1 MNMDQTT
8 ETVAHFIGLF
18 HLTVEQDR
26 LRDLYEKTEYL
37 RNKDGEAGQLLHV
50 SVNVTA
56 DLDTGG
62 YAPVLDYTPPDPEA
76 PPALPGLFLPLV
88 PDIAF
93 AVLPDLPAAGIEA
106 PGFFAQYPNL
116 PVVPSFTLE
125 PASSVVVVT
134 YQVNIL
140 GDDDLLMMKGGEA
153 QFTDPALHS
162 DVLGI
167 LVQVADAARGPVT
180 ADGLPALP
188 DSETALESVQTL
200 GDYARALQDALD
212 TVEAPQIAGLTAHVI
227 RGEAA
232 HGIFVNGQAADV
244 MVALDDVMPA
254 FLKPAED
261 DAADPAVAGDG
272 DLTPAQA
279 AKLNHPADDPMD
291 DLFDVDPGHLVVT
304 GANQSIN
311 EAYTGQAWLDAPVIA
326 VKGDALTLNVIAQIN
341 ILMDHNTAPSA
352 AIAHAGDM
360 ADGHPPQVL
369 NQAVIEILS
378 SAQLAAE
385 QAAEAGEEIA
395 PKGTGLPA
403 DWVVTKITADVI
415 AVNWVKQFNFATDHD
430 RAEVVLSGWETYID
444 LGNNQLVN
452 LQGLVELGYGYDL
465 ILIGGHYYSVNMLS
479 QINVLL
485 DDDTVT
491 YSGLPP
497 TAVHADDNLL
507 FNSAAIHAVGA
518 DTYEELGES
527 FAQAIDDL
535 GNGADDIGAA
545 VAQNSVFEGTE
556 LLRVLYIEG
565 DLTLM
570 NLLEQTNILGDA
582 DEVHLALEDFV
593 NATGGEV
600 TVHSGSNALINTA
613 TLKQFGV
620 DSVIMAGGEAYDDAL
635 IYQAELI
642 DTDAAPSGVTL
653 SQLANEAV
661 AFLAEDMLDPETSQT
676 EDAPMQGG
684 INDGSTSVD
693 ILQTVLA

>member
-37 RNKDGEAGQLLHV
+37 RNKDAEAGQLLHV
-50 SVNVTA
+50 SVNVSS
-56 DLDTGG
+56 DLQPEG
-62 YAPVLDYTPPDPEA
+62 YAPVLEYGPPDPEA
-76 PPALPGLFLPLV
+76 PPALPGLFLPV
-88 PDIAF
+88 IPDISF
-93 AVLPDLPAAGIEA
+93 AVLPDLPAAGVEA
-106 PGFFAQYPNL
+106 PRFFTQFPNL
-116 PVVPSFTLE
+116 PAAPSFTLE

-134 YQVNIL
+134 YQFNGL
-140 GDDDLLMMKGGEA
+140 DDDDYLMMKGQT
-153 QFTDPALHS
+153 QFSDPALHG
-162 DVLGI
+162 DMLDI
-167 LVQVADAARGPVT
+167 LVQVAEAAHGPVT
-180 ADGLPALP
+180 PGGLPALP
-188 DSETALESVQTL
+188 DSAAALESVQAL
-200 GDYARALQDALD
+200 GDYARALQDAVE
-212 TVEAPQIAGLTAHVI
+212 TAEAPQITGLTAHVI

-232 HGIFVNGQAADV
+232 HGIFVNGKAAAE
-244 MVALDDVMPA
+244 MITLDDVMPA
-254 FLKPAED
+254 FLSPAED
-261 DAADPAVAGDG
+261 DTTDPAAGGDG

-291 DLFDVDPGHLVVT
+291 DLFDVDPGHLIVT

-326 VKGDALTLNVIAQIN
+326 VKGDAITLNVIAQIN
-341 ILMDHNTAPSA
+341 ILMDHNAAPSA
-352 AIAHAGDM
+352 GTAHTGDTT
-360 ADGHPPQVL
+360 GGQPPQVL

-378 SAQLAAE
+378 SAQLAAD
-385 QAAEAGEEIA
+385 QAAEAGEEIV
-395 PKGTGLPA
+395 PGYSGLPK

-415 AVNWVKQFNFATDHD
+415 AVNWVKQVNFATDTD

-485 DDDTVT
+485 DNDTVT

-497 TAVHADDNLL
+497 TAVQAGDNLL

-518 DTYEELGES
+518 DTYEELGGP

-535 GNGADDIGAA
+535 GNGANNIGAA
-545 VAQNSVFEGTE
+545 VAQDSIFVGTE

-570 NLLEQTNILGDA
+570 NLFEQTNVLGDA

-593 NATGGEV
+593 NVTGGEV
-600 TVHSGSNALINTA
+600 TVHTGSNALVNSA

-620 DSVIMAGGEAYDDAL
+620 DSVIMAGGAAYDDAL

-661 AFLAEDMLDPETSQT
+661 AFLADDMLDPETSQT

-684 INDGSTSVD
+684 IDDGSTPVD

>member
-37 RNKDGEAGQLLHV
+37 RNKDAEAGQLLHV
-50 SVNVTA
+50 SVHVTS
-56 DLDTGG
+56 DLQPEE
-62 YAPVLDYTPPDPEA
+62 YAPVLAYSPPEPVTPA
-76 PPALPGLFLPLV
+76 ALPGLFV
-88 PDIAF
+88 PTASDF
-93 AVLPDLPAAGIEA
+93 VFSGLPDLPAAGSETQ
-106 PGFFAQYPNL
+106 GFFAQFPDR
-116 PVVPSFTLE
+116 PMTPSFTLE

-134 YQVNIL
+134 YQFNIL
-140 GDDDLLMMKGGEA
+140 DDDDLLVMTGETRFA
-153 QFTDPALHS
+153 DPALHS
-162 DVLGI
+162 DMLGI
-167 LVQVADAARGPVT
+167 LVQVAEAAQGPVT
-180 ADGLPALP
+180 PGGLPALP
-188 DSETALESVQTL
+188 DAAAALECVQAL
-200 GDYARALQDALD
+200 GDYARALQSAID
-212 TVEAPQIAGLTAHVI
+212 TAEAPQITGLTAHVI

-232 HGIFVNGQAADV
+232 QGIFVNGKAADA
-244 MVALDDVMPA
+244 MVVLDDVMPA
-254 FLKPAED
+254 FLKPAQTDLAE
-261 DAADPAVAGDG
+261 GGKG

-291 DLFDVDPGHLVVT
+291 ALFDVDPGHLIVT

-311 EAYTGQAWLDAPVIA
+311 EAHTGQAWLDAPVIA
-326 VKGDALTLNVIAQIN
+326 VKGDAVTLNVIAQIN
-341 ILMDHNTAPSA
+341 ILMDRDAAPSVGGA
-352 AIAHAGDM
+352 TGGQASNAI
-360 ADGHPPQVL
+360 

-385 QAAEAGEEIA
+385 QAAATGEETPAKDI
-395 PKGTGLPA
+395 GLPK
-403 DWVVTKITADVI
+403 DWVVTKITADVV
-415 AVNWVKQFNFATDHD
+415 AVNWVKQFNFATDND

-485 DDDTVT
+485 DNDTVS
-491 YSGLPP
+491 YSGLSP
-497 TAVHADDNLL
+497 TAVQAGDNLL
-507 FNSAAIHAVGA
+507 FNSATIHAVGE
-518 DTYEELGES
+518 DTYADLGGP

-535 GNGADDIGAA
+535 ANGADDISAA
-545 VAQNSVFEGTE
+545 VAQDSLFEGTE

-570 NLLEQTNILGDA
+570 NLTEQTNVLGDA
-582 DEVHLALEDFV
+582 DQVHLALEDFV
-593 NATGGEV
+593 NVTGGEV
-600 TVHSGSNALINTA
+600 TVHTGSNALVNNA

-661 AFLAEDMLDPETSQT
+661 AFLAEDMIDPDAPPT

-684 INDGSTSVD
+684 IDDGSTSVD